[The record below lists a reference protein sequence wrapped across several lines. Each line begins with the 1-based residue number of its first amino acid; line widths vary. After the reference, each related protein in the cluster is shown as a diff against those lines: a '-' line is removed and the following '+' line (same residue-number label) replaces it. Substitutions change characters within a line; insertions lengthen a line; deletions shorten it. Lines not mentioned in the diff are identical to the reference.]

1 MAILTRASKRQLVD
15 YNEVVSLQDE
25 SKMICINLG
34 VLTILRQ
41 LVRSRGMWGST
52 YYTSLLDGDLYVPPT
67 PGEFDLI
74 DALISKFLEESDM
87 TTCSELSD
95 TLEGLTDLITA
106 LTGGVSGGASCAT
119 GAQCAGPTEPPPSP
133 EEPGLPGE
141 QVGDPPDGF
150 DTWAEY
156 ETYKCA
162 VATHIVD
169 GLATDLQWIENADI
183 VTLTATVLLAAL
195 FTPVPFDDVVALA
208 AFILTLF
215 VQGVFVAAIAF
226 ARDAVD
232 NSFDELVCALYQSS
246 DAADAKLKWGIEVD
260 EAIDAETAAFY
271 AGILKSFLR
280 AFIGYAAI
288 NSLFEEDIPLRNTI
302 PNGDCSGCTGCP
314 QSWIYGSG
322 DIDNGGTL
330 LSGPFAAEHR
340 IEFHTGP
347 QQEVILTAITGWTDP
362 PGTPVEN
369 WRMASTLTPDC
380 LGAPFGNDVLNQ
392 VDPPALP
399 FQIDCVE
406 AISIRSN
413 TSFSIEWEVQ
423 GPGVSCP

>member
-15 YNEVVSLQDE
+15 YNEVVSLQGE
-25 SKMICINLG
+25 SKMICVNLG

-67 PGEFDLI
+67 PGEFDVI
-74 DALISKFLEESDM
+74 DAIISEFLEESDM

-95 TLEGLTDLITA
+95 TLDGLTDLITA

-119 GAQCAGPTEPPPSP
+119 GAQCAGPTEPPASP
-133 EEPGLPGE
+133 EQPGLPGE
-141 QVGDPPDGF
+141 QQGDPPDGF

-183 VTLTATVLLAAL
+183 VTMTATVLLAAL

-246 DAADAKLKWGIEVD
+246 DADDAKLKWGIEVD
-260 EAIDAETAAFY
+260 EAIDAETTAFY

-314 QSWIYGSG
+314 ETWIYGSG
-322 DIDNGGTL
+322 DIENGGTFS
-330 LSGPFAAEHR
+330 SGPVAAEHR
-340 IEFHTGP
+340 IQFYAGP
-347 QQEVILTAITGWTDP
+347 QQEAKITAIVGWTDAIGDP
-362 PGTPVEN
+362 PNN
-369 WRMASTLTPDC
+369 WRAASTISADC
-380 LGAPFGNDVLNQ
+380 STHIFGLDVLDQ
-392 VDPPALP
+392 VNPPALP
-399 FQIDCVE
+399 FDMDCVV
-406 AISIRSN
+406 SVTIRSN
-413 TSFSIEWEVQ
+413 TAFTIDWEVV
-423 GPGVSCP
+423 GPGVNCP